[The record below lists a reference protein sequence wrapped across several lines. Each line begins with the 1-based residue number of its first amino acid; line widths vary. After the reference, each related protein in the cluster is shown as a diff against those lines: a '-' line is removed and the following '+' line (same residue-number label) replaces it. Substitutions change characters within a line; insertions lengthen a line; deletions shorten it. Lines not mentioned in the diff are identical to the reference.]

1 MSAAPAP
8 SDLIKQKAAM
18 SNTDEKPVNEF
29 EDEWIKGE
37 ADAAAPNLE
46 SAAVIESARADAA
59 KGDEEY
65 LQAHTDL
72 ESQNQ

>member
-1 MSAAPAP
+1 MNA
-8 SDLIKQKAAM
+8 DQETKL
-18 SNTDEKPVNEF
+18 NDF

-37 ADAAAPNLE
+37 ADAAAPDLE
-46 SAAVIESARADAA
+46 SVAVIESARAEVA

>member
-1 MSAAPAP
+1 M
-8 SDLIKQKAAM
+8 
-18 SNTDEKPVNEF
+18 NTDQEAKLNDF

-37 ADAAAPNLE
+37 ADAAAPDLE
-46 SAAVIESARADAA
+46 SAAVIESARAEAA

>member
-1 MSAAPAP
+1 
-8 SDLIKQKAAM
+8 M
-18 SNTDEKPVNEF
+18 SNSQETKLNDF
-29 EDEWIKGE
+29 EEEWIKGE
-37 ADAAAPNLE
+37 ADAAVPDAE
-46 SAAVIESARADAA
+46 SAAVIDAARAEEA